1 LNSGLAIGLRGFGDG
16 EWCLSV
22 GCPLEEVTSKC
33 LCRCGVIAGTRGV
46 VARSCL
52 RKPVLFNIEIL
63 PLIVLEQISCDSVRI
78 PSHESGVFLQD
89 LVDHLL
95 NMWHGIVVG
104 RVLNF
109 ELTIVAE
116 LEGLIVPLAFVPLF
130 HDFTFAASSGIV
142 GRPSWDPL
150 DEILCPVVELAFC
163 NDALDWK
170 SSACALSLVV
180 TRTTWAR
187 SQIVTAGLIV
197 VVIIVIVIVAV
208 VVFPLADFRA

>member
-1 LNSGLAIGLRGFGDG
+1 VFIYLDAVLIYPICSVFYPI
-16 EWCLSV
+16 WYLSV
-22 GCPLEEVTSKC
+22 
-33 LCRCGVIAGTRGV
+33 
-46 VARSCL
+46 
-52 RKPVLFNIEIL
+52 
-63 PLIVLEQISCDSVRI
+63 
-78 PSHESGVFLQD
+78 
-89 LVDHLL
+89 
-95 NMWHGIVVG
+95 
-104 RVLNF
+104 
-109 ELTIVAE
+109 
-116 LEGLIVPLAFVPLF
+116 F

-197 VVIIVIVIVAV
+197 VVIIVIVIAAV